1 MLFKRLGKGSFLSYF
16 FGGGK
21 SAPNDVATT
30 HAKAS
35 TTPVQGRSSRGLGR
49 SGSNIV
55 WCRLA
60 TTPAKAST
68 THVQGTPGPRT
79 PEPTVSNV
87 AVSNSQEEDW
97 LYCKEGQSLNFQV
110 DPAQQSFQRCR
121 VSSYWYRQV
130 ACKLLQCGSGKLHPQ
145 VHSWHD
151 C

>member
-30 HAKAS
+30 PAKAS
-35 TTPVQGRSSRGLGR
+35 TTP
-49 SGSNIV
+49 
-55 WCRLA
+55 
-60 TTPAKAST
+60 
-68 THVQGTPGPRT
+68 VQGTPGPRT